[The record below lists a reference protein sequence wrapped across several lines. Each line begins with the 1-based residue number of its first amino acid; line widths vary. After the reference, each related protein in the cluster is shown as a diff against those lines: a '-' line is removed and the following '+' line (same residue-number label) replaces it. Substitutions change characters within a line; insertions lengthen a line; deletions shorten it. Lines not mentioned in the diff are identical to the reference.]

1 MSGRREILQPTPEAR
16 KALEDTCFD
25 LYLEGKTSPGSKLW
39 YDCIGDPVVYG
50 NVLVRI
56 QAHKKEKETQQ
67 QDESASKVSSESDAS
82 TEALTGEAN
91 QEVAPAVRENRP
103 SHRKTRSQQ
112 QTPLQVKTRS
122 QVRKETRV
130 SDNGPNES
138 EEDVSRHGRGRN
150 PCAWCRSL
158 CKQWFST

>member
-1 MSGRREILQPTPEAR
+1 MSGLLQPTPEAR
-16 KALEDTCFD
+16 KALEEEVFNF
-25 LYLEGKTSPGSKLW
+25 YLQGKTAIGSKLW
-39 YDCIGDPVVYG
+39 FDCMKDPFVYG
-50 NVLVRI
+50 NVVLRI
-56 QAHKKEKETQQ
+56 QKHKKALE
-67 QDESASKVSSESDAS
+67 ESDATSKVSSESNAS

-91 QEVAPAVRENRP
+91 PEVAPAVRENRP
-103 SHRKTRSQQ
+103 SHRKTHSQQ